1 MARDLPS
8 LNALRAFEAAA
19 RHLSFT
25 RAADELNVTQA
36 AVSHQVKALE
46 ERLGVRLFRRLNRR
60 LMLTDAGQMLQP
72 PLGDAL
78 DRMADAVAHLKREES
93 AVLTI
98 TTMESFAASWL
109 VPRLA
114 RFRRRNPDIDV
125 RLMLSDESVDL
136 AREGIDAGIRYG
148 RGEWSRALVERLMT
162 EELYPVCAPS
172 LIHGPKSLARPADL
186 KHFTL
191 LHDDMRQDWVMW
203 LMAAGVEGI
212 DATRGPAFQHS
223 NLVVQAAIAGQGV
236 ALGRSVLVADAL
248 ADGRLVRPFDI
259 ALPSDYAYYLALAK
273 GREGRPKVQAFRDW
287 LMEEA
292 ARSEAAS
299 GLVEDEED
307 EGDTA

>member
-1 MARDLPS
+1 MSRDLPS

-46 ERLGVRLFRRLNRR
+46 ERLGISLFRRLNRR

-72 PLGDAL
+72 SVGEAL
-78 DRMADAVAHLKREES
+78 DQMADAVARLKRDDS
-93 AVLTI
+93 GVLTI

-125 RLMLSDESVDL
+125 RVMLSDQAVDL
-136 AREGIDAGIRYG
+136 EREGIDAGIRYG
-148 RGEWSRALVERLMT
+148 RGDWSRCVSERLMT
-162 EELYPVCAPS
+162 EELFPVCAPA
-172 LIHGPKSLARPADL
+172 LLAGPQPLARPKDL
-186 KHFTL
+186 AHHTL
-191 LHDDMRQDWVMW
+191 LHDDMRQDWMMW
-203 LMAAGVEGI
+203 LMAAGVNGI
-212 DATRGPAFQHS
+212 DATRGPAFQYS
-223 NLVVQAAIAGQGV
+223 NLVVQAAISGQGV

-259 ALPSDYAYYLALAK
+259 ALPSDYAYYLALVAGSAK
-273 GREGRPKVQAFRDW
+273 RPKVQAFRDW

-292 ARSEAAS
+292 ARSEAAQRDVMR
-299 GLVEDEED
+299 GV
-307 EGDTA
+307 T

>member
-72 PLGDAL
+72 PLGEAL
-78 DRMADAVAHLKREES
+78 DRMADAVARLKHEDKG
-93 AVLTI
+93 VLTI

-125 RLMLSDESVDL
+125 RLMLSDEPVDL
-136 AREGIDAGIRYG
+136 PREGIDAGIRYG
-148 RGEWSRALVERLMT
+148 RGSWPRAVVERLMT
-162 EELYPVCAPS
+162 EELFPVCAPA
-172 LIHGPKSLARPADL
+172 LLRGGRTLERPRDLA
-186 KHFTL
+186 HFTL

-203 LMAAGVEGI
+203 LMAAGVDGI

-223 NLVVQAAIAGQGV
+223 NLVVQAAMAGQGV
-236 ALGRSVLVADAL
+236 ALGRSVRVADAL
-248 ADGRLVRPFDI
+248 ADGRLVKPFDI
-259 ALPSDYAYYLALAK
+259 ALPSDYAYYLALAE
-273 GREGRPKVQAFRDW
+273 GGEGRPKVRAFRDW

-292 ARSEAAS
+292 QRSQAEW
-299 GLVEDEED
+299 GLVGTERY
-307 EGDTA
+307 EGAAP